1 MRTIIVLLLLSSPLF
16 AAEPKVQA
24 KKQPAEFK
32 WVTPLPEGRHPG
44 LRHATFDSPSNGVK
58 VGYCIYLPPGYDD
71 PKNQDRRYPVVYWL
85 HGGRPGGE
93 LKGISITPFIHDA
106 MKNGKVPP
114 MIYVF
119 PNGGVVSH
127 YDYPKL
133 KALGETACIKE
144 LIPHIDR
151 TYRTIASRDGRAV
164 EGFSQGGRGTAR
176 YMFKYPDLF
185 CSAAPMGGGHQ
196 HEKRIAENNGDE
208 GEYQF
213 EPKHNTYDL
222 ARKFA
227 AESKLRLPVL
237 VVVGDKDMNYEANLE
252 WMDHLRS
259 LKIPF
264 EPIVVAGVPHSTQLV
279 YEKVGLKVMQ
289 FHAENFKSAAANR
302 GN

>member
-1 MRTIIVLLLLSSPLF
+1 MRTILALLLISSPLL
-16 AAEPKVQA
+16 AAEPQA
-24 KKQPAEFK
+24 QPKKQPAPFR
-32 WVTPLPEGRHPG
+32 WVTRLQEGRFPG
-44 LRHATFDSPSNGVK
+44 LLHAPYHSPSNGVEI
-58 VGYCIYLPPGYDD
+58 GYCIYLPPGYDD

-106 MKNGKVPP
+106 MKTGKVPP
-114 MIYVF
+114 TIYVF

-133 KALGETACIKE
+133 KSLGEIAFIKE
-144 LIPHIDR
+144 LIPHIDHK
-151 TYRTIASRDGRAV
+151 YRTIAAREGRAV

-176 YMFKYPDLF
+176 YMFKYPELF
-185 CSAAPMGGGHQ
+185 CSAAPLGGGHQ
-196 HEKRIAENNGDE
+196 HEKRISENNGDE

-222 ARKFA
+222 ARKYA
-227 AESKLRLPVL
+227 ADSKYPLRIL

-264 EPIVVAGVPHSTQLV
+264 EHKIAAGVPHFAQSI
-279 YEKVGLKVMQ
+279 YRKVGLEVMQ
-289 FHAENFKSAAANR
+289 FHAENFEKAGR
-302 GN
+302 

>member
-1 MRTIIVLLLLSSPLF
+1 MRTILTLLLFCSPLI
-16 AAEPKVQA
+16 AAEPQVEP
-24 KKQPAEFK
+24 KKREAVFK
-32 WVTPLPEGRHPG
+32 WATPLPEGKYPG
-44 LRHATFDSPSNGVK
+44 LRHATFKSQANGVD
-58 VGYCIYLPPGYDD
+58 VGYCIYLPSGYDD

-93 LKGISITPFIHDA
+93 TKNVSLVPFIHDA
-106 MKNGKVPP
+106 IKNGKVPP
-114 MIYVF
+114 IIYVF

-133 KALGETACIKE
+133 KSLGETAFVKE

-151 TYRTIASRDGRAV
+151 TYRTIASREGRAV

-196 HEKRIAENNGDE
+196 HEKRISGNDGDE

-213 EPKHNTYDL
+213 EPKNNTYDL
-222 ARKFA
+222 ARRYA
-227 AESKLRLPVL
+227 ADSKSPLRIM

-264 EPIVVAGVPHSTQLV
+264 EQRIVTGIGHSTSGV
-279 YEKVGLKVMQ
+279 YHEAGLEVMQ
-289 FHAENFKSAAANR
+289 FHAENFKRAAN
-302 GN
+302 